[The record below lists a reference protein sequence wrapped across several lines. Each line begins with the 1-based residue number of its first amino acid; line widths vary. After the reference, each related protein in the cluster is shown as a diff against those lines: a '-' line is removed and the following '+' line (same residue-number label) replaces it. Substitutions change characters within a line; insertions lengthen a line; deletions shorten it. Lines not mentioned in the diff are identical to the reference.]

1 VGKPTGRAN
10 ARPMTGSA
18 CPPSATAKEG
28 RWARRTRLCPPY
40 RYGCSFSRRPPES
53 AQAGVDFVERRGAWA
68 QRLFTELVERRFHGV
83 EMAVQVFRLR
93 IDIKQPGHDLSL
105 GGMLLQEA
113 QRPDPVM
120 RVVIRVELAQRQL
133 AAVMLLD

>member
-1 VGKPTGRAN
+1 
-10 ARPMTGSA
+10 MTGSA
-18 CPPSATAKEG
+18 CPPSATAH
-28 RWARRTRLCPPY
+28 APLPT
-40 RYGCSFSRRPPES
+40 YGCSFSRRPPES
-53 AQAGVDFVERRGAWA
+53 AQAGVDLVERRGAWA

-93 IDIKQPGHDLSL
+93 IDIKQPGHDLAL
-105 GGMLLQEA
+105 GRMLLQEA

-133 AAVMLLD
+133 AAVMLLDHGHRARRVIDRDLVTAGD